1 DRRIDRARARMSIE
15 MAVEIYREMLRT
27 AALISLP
34 ILGTA
39 MIVGLAV
46 SLIQT
51 LTSIQEQT
59 LTFVP
64 KLAAIALVIAVGL
77 PWILAPLMTFLT
89 LVLATAP
96 GLALPG

>member
-1 DRRIDRARARMSIE
+1 MSIE
-15 MAVEIYREMLRT
+15 LAVEIYREMLRT
-27 AALISLP
+27 AALVSLP

-46 SLIQT
+46 SLLQT

-64 KLAAIALVIAVGL
+64 KLAAIAIVVGIGL
-77 PWILAPLMTFLT
+77 PWILGQLMSF
-89 LVLATAP
+89 LVLVLTTAP